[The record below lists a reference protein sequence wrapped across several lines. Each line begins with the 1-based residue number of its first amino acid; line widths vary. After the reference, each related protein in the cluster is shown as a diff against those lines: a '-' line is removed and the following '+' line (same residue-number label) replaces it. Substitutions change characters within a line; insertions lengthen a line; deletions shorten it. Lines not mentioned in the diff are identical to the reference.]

1 MSKFITGLELEE
13 TISKIIWETKET
25 LLIVSPFIKLDDY
38 FKKLFDNHLNN
49 PKIHILIVFGKNENN
64 ISRSLSKNDFEY
76 FKKFLNI
83 SIIYVPNLHAKY
95 YGNEKKG
102 VITSVN
108 LYDYSFKNNIEFGI
122 YSELNIVNK
131 ITNKTEKDAWETCWK
146 IAEENEAVFVKR
158 PVYQKKLLS
167 LILGKNYV
175 KSDILLDTTD
185 KFYSGFGNNSRNA
198 IKTIL
203 DYKSELHLAS
213 EEIEIPTRRE
223 IEKPTNGFCIRTGQ
237 KITFNPKMP
246 FCDYSYQSWKSFSN
260 YDYKENYCHRTG
272 KESFGKTSMRKP
284 IL

>member
-64 ISRSLSKNDFEY
+64 VSRSLSKNDFEY
-76 FKKFLNI
+76 FKRFLNI
-83 SIIYVPNLHAKY
+83 SIIYVSNLHAKY

-102 VITSVN
+102 VITSIN
-108 LYDYSFKNNIEFGI
+108 LYDYSFKNNIEFGV
-122 YSELNIVNK
+122 YSELNILNK

-146 IAEENEAVFVKR
+146 LAETNEAVFVKR
-158 PVYQKKLLS
+158 PVYQKSLLS
-167 LILGKNYV
+167 LITGKNYV

-185 KFYSGFGNNSRNA
+185 KFYSGIGNNNRNA

-203 DYKSELHLAS
+203 DFNNEIILGSK
-213 EEIEIPTRRE
+213 EIEIPTRIE
-223 IEKPTNGFCIRTGQ
+223 IEKPNNGFCIRTGQ